1 MRFQAA
7 ALLLLALLPVT
18 ALAQDTARPVM
29 PMVKLEQAPAI
40 DGEVLQDQAWQRIA
54 PGSGFIQK
62 TPDQGLPSSQRTEVR
77 LAYTDD
83 AIYVAF
89 VCFDDEP
96 GEIVVSD
103 ARRDGDLGETDSVR
117 FVFDTYQDTQ
127 NGFVFGT
134 NPAGLEYDGQLTKG
148 DSGGSMAGGGL
159 NLNWDGVWE
168 VKTRRGDF
176 GWSAEFRI
184 PLTTLR
190 YPSREVQDWG
200 ANFERRILRRHE
212 ISYWS
217 PLERQYSIARLADA
231 GTLTGLQ
238 IERRRNLKIVP
249 YALGEIR
256 DSGDTGSSTDSD
268 FGLDVKYGVTPSL
281 TLDLTYNT
289 DFAQVEA
296 DEVQISL
303 DRFNL
308 FFPEK
313 RPFFLENA
321 GLFTVGR
328 SRQVELFFSRRIGL
342 SGDGDIVPIDYG
354 ARLSGGLGGVNV
366 GLMYMQTDDLPGIA
380 SETTF
385 GVARL
390 NKELP
395 NRSSIG
401 AVLVDKAVPGN
412 ALAGETDN
420 RTWGVDGKWGIGE
433 YAQID
438 GYLAQTDTPGLDG
451 DDTSWSLSGSWDSP
465 KWSLGLTA
473 VEVGENFN
481 PEVGFVNRS
490 GGYQNLSTSALR
502 RIVFAPESSL
512 LELRPHYSYTV
523 YLDPQDFKE
532 SGFLHID
539 NHTEWKNG
547 YEVHTGI
554 NFVTKGLQEPFE
566 IFEGVVVPPGTYRT
580 RELQLV
586 GMTDDSRWLSFRL
599 RATIGG
605 FYSGDRVALTPS
617 MMMRLGGK
625 FIGELSWSQNDVDL
639 PEGDFTTQV
648 GLLRL
653 VYTITPKLALE
664 GLLQYDN
671 VNDLLSTNLRF
682 SWLRQSSTGL
692 YIVFNDIKGF
702 DAYTGAQPDRSLVAK
717 YTYLFDL

>member
-1 MRFQAA
+1 MRFFPA
-7 ALLLLALLPVT
+7 ALSLLALLPAMT
-18 ALAQDTARPVM
+18 FAQDTVRPVM
-29 PMVKLEQAPAI
+29 PMVKLDQPPAV
-40 DGEVLQDQAWQRIA
+40 DGEVIEDPTWRTIA

-62 TPDQGLPSSQRTEVR
+62 TPDQGLPASQRTEVR
-77 LAYTDD
+77 LAYTDE

-89 VCFDDEP
+89 TCFDDEP

-117 FVFDTYQDTQ
+117 FVFDTYRDTQ

-168 VKTRRGDF
+168 VKTQLGDF

-190 YPSREVQDWG
+190 YPSKDVQDWG

-212 ISYWS
+212 VSFWS
-217 PLERQYSIARLADA
+217 PLERQFSIARLTDA

-238 IERRRNLKIVP
+238 VQRRRNLKIVP
-249 YALGEIR
+249 YALGEVR
-256 DSGDTGSSTDSD
+256 DSGDEGSSTDSE
-268 FGLDVKYGVTPSL
+268 FGLDIKYGVTPSL

-328 SRQVELFFSRRIGL
+328 SQQVELFFSRRIGL
-342 SGDGDIVPIDYG
+342 SDDGDIVPIDYG

-366 GLMYMQTDDLPGIA
+366 GVMYMQTDDLPGVV

-401 AVLVDKAVPGN
+401 AVVVDKAVPGN
-412 ALAGETDN
+412 ALPGETDN
-420 RTWGVDGKWGIGE
+420 RTWGVDGKWGIGD
-433 YAQID
+433 YAEVY
-438 GYLAQTDTPGLDG
+438 GYLARTISEFPDQPALAGRIR
-451 DDTSWSLSGSWDSP
+451 
-465 KWSLGLTA
+465 
-473 VEVGENFN
+473 EN
-481 PEVGFVNRS
+481 GFAAC
-490 GGYQNLSTSALR
+490 G
-502 RIVFAPESSL
+502 
-512 LELRPHYSYTV
+512 
-523 YLDPQDFKE
+523 
-532 SGFLHID
+532 
-539 NHTEWKNG
+539 WKNLTG
-547 YEVHTGI
+547 GIVAVHTAI
-554 NFVTKGLQEPFE
+554 
-566 IFEGVVVPPGTYRT
+566 R
-580 RELQLV
+580 
-586 GMTDDSRWLSFRL
+586 
-599 RATIGG
+599 
-605 FYSGDRVALTPS
+605 
-617 MMMRLGGK
+617 
-625 FIGELSWSQNDVDL
+625 
-639 PEGDFTTQV
+639 
-648 GLLRL
+648 
-653 VYTITPKLALE
+653 
-664 GLLQYDN
+664 
-671 VNDLLSTNLRF
+671 
-682 SWLRQSSTGL
+682 
-692 YIVFNDIKGF
+692 
-702 DAYTGAQPDRSLVAK
+702 
-717 YTYLFDL
+717 